1 MCNEGFVWNPSNC
14 ECEYDKSCDGGE
26 QLDYK
31 NCKCRKRLADKLV
44 QECNENIDER
54 KLHPRELHSNKMIYN
69 STLNDYKKICSSCI
83 VCIILFVIF
92 FIISIAISS
101 VFIYF
106 HWYLKR
112 KYTETKT
119 YWMQL
124 CWTCKWEM
132 LSKLILKIVGITLM
146 TWSILKT
153 LIQT

>member
-1 MCNEGFVWNPSNC
+1 MCNEGFVWNPSKC

-31 NCKCRKRLADKLV
+31 NCKCRKRLTDKLV
-44 QECNENIDER
+44 QECNEDIDER
-54 KLHPRELHSNKMIYN
+54 KLHPSELHSNKMIYN
-69 STLNDYKKICSSCI
+69 SALNDYKKICSSCI

-106 HWYLKR
+106 HRYLKR

-119 YWMQL
+119 Y
-124 CWTCKWEM
+124 
-132 LSKLILKIVGITLM
+132 
-146 TWSILKT
+146 
-153 LIQT
+153 